1 MPIDQ
6 SAQEKTRDEMN
17 EESPKGVTQLLVE
30 WGNGDQA
37 AFDQLMPLVFDELR
51 RLANGYLRRERQGHT
66 LQPTALVNEAYLRLI
81 DQNQIDWKNRAQF
94 FGVAAKL
101 MRHILV
107 DHARQRRAAKRGGA
121 EYKLSLSEA
130 DRFSHEPEA
139 SLIALDD
146 ALNALAATKPQHS
159 RVVELRFV
167 GGLTIEETAEVLGIS
182 HATVERDWSF
192 ARAWLRRE
200 IGQSAVGD

>member
-1 MPIDQ
+1 
-6 SAQEKTRDEMN
+6 MN

-81 DQNQIDWKNRAQF
+81 DQRQIDWKNRAQF

-121 EYKLSLSEA
+121 E
-130 DRFSHEPEA
+130 
-139 SLIALDD
+139 
-146 ALNALAATKPQHS
+146 
-159 RVVELRFV
+159 
-167 GGLTIEETAEVLGIS
+167 
-182 HATVERDWSF
+182 
-192 ARAWLRRE
+192 
-200 IGQSAVGD
+200 